1 MAAEKEQIVLDTSE
15 IEARRAGITKGEW
28 IVARNP
34 WTWIKVSGR
43 LDDGRRRTTIVAP
56 EVHGDA
62 NAEFIAHAPKD
73 IDDLLA
79 EIARLKRRVLAIRN
93 EVILC
98 RTYDVDRFDEDVC
111 HCKEN
116 QNSHDAYR
124 RRSL

>member
-1 MAAEKEQIVLDTSE
+1 M
-15 IEARRAGITKGEW
+15 
-28 IVARNP
+28 VARNP

-43 LDDGRRRTTIVAP
+43 LDDGRRTTTIVAP

-79 EIARLKRRVLAIRN
+79 EIARLKRKMDAIRK
-93 EVILC
+93 EVRLC
-98 RTYDVDRFDEDVC
+98 LSYDEVRSYRSYDVERSDGDVC

-116 QNSHDAYR
+116 QNSHDVYR
-124 RRSL
+124 KRSL